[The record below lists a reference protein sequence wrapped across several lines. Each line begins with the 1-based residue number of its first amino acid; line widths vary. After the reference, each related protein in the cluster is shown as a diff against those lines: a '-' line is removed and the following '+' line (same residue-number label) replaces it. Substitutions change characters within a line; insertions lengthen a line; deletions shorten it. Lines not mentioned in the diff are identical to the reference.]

1 MVFDYDDDDNNDD
14 NKNGE
19 CYLEWNW
26 LQKPDRTLLL
36 ILDGKKKKKATEKRS
51 FLPWKNKNKMEQ
63 NKKYLSSHF
72 FVHTT
77 KSLLSVDQLGYAI
90 VHLNL
95 LRVCFPT
102 SAGEVVVKEPHPLA
116 EQRSACHAIL
126 VLNSYNINSQSLLI
140 CEKTRNSNNWAIKWE
155 YLYII
160 HKAERMVGNV
170 NLQMSARFAL

>member
-1 MVFDYDDDDNNDD
+1 MA
-14 NKNGE
+14 
-19 CYLEWNW
+19 
-26 LQKPDRTLLL
+26 
-36 ILDGKKKKKATEKRS
+36 KKKKSYRKKVFLTLEKQ
-51 FLPWKNKNKMEQ
+51 KQ
-63 NKKYLSSHF
+63 NGTKQKYLSSHF